1 MNVRQNNIS
10 CYTFGQMPEDAKLPT
25 IICPFHIWIFGTKG
39 SAQSFGGA
47 HLYWMVLWLQVFIY
61 PCILIISSFVHRLY
75 TDICLVFWV
84 TDEKQF
90 RF

>member
-47 HLYWMVLWLQVFIY
+47 HLYWMVTGIHLSMHFNHQFICPSTVY
-61 PCILIISSFVHRLY
+61 GHLLGVLG
-75 TDICLVFWV
+75 D
-84 TDEKQF
+84 
-90 RF
+90 